1 MKKDNKKALKLDQLD
16 PLFAYKEQ
24 FVSDESMIY
33 LDGNSLG
40 KLPKKTLE
48 YEHDL
53 IQNQWGN
60 RLIRGWN
67 DGWIDLS
74 KRIAEKIALLVG
86 AQPEEIFVGDTTSLH
101 LYKLV
106 FAALTYQKHRNVVV
120 TDDLNF
126 PSDLYVLQGLLSSHF
141 KTHTLEIV
149 RSSNSI
155 DIKPSAFETILN
167 ERTALLTLSHV
178 TYKGS
183 YMYPMETMNAMAHQH
198 NTLVLWDLSH
208 SVGAVP
214 IALNASG
221 ADMAIGCTYK
231 YLNGGPGAPAF
242 LYVKKELQESL
253 MNPIWAWFSHERPF
267 AFENTYIPS
276 STIEKFAISTP
287 SILSLAAIE
296 PGVTMLLDAGIN
308 LVREKSI
315 AQSDF
320 LIYLVEKYLL
330 PLGFSIA
337 SPLKSKER
345 GSHISIKH
353 KEGYRINSAMIRPIE
368 DEKSIIPDFR
378 PPNNIRLGI
387 APLYTSF
394 MDLYEA
400 VQRIRAIV
408 LNKEYECFNET
419 PLKVP

>member
-1 MKKDNKKALKLDQLD
+1 MKKDYKKALRFDQID
-16 PLFAYKEQ
+16 PLVAYKNQ
-24 FVSDESMIY
+24 FVSDESLIY

-40 KLPKKTLE
+40 KLPKKTLA
-48 YEHDL
+48 YQQDL

-67 DGWIDLS
+67 DGWVDLS
-74 KRIAEKIALLVG
+74 KKIAQKIALLVG

-106 FAALTYQKHRNVVV
+106 FAALTYQKNRNVIV

-126 PSDLYVLQGLLSSHF
+126 PSDLYVLQGMLSSHF
-141 KTHTLEIV
+141 KTYSLEIV
-149 RSSNSI
+149 KSSNGI
-155 DIKPSAFETILN
+155 DIKPSVFENILN
-167 ERTALLTLSHV
+167 EQTALLTLSHV

-183 YMYPMETMNAMAHQH
+183 YMYPMEIM
-198 NTLVLWDLSH
+198 NTLAHKHNSMVLWDLSH

-242 LYVKKELQESL
+242 LYVKKELQKSL
-253 MNPIWAWFSHERPF
+253 INPIWAWFSHERPF

-276 STIEKFAISTP
+276 STIEKFATSTP

-296 PGVTMLLDAGIN
+296 PGVTMLLDAGIDS
-308 LVREKSI
+308 LRKKSV

-337 SPLKSKER
+337 SPLKSEER

-353 KEGYRINSAMIRPIE
+353 KEAYRINRAMITPN
-368 DEKSIIPDFR
+368 DGQKSIIPDFR

-394 MDLYEA
+394 IDLYDT

-408 LNKEYECFNET
+408 LNKEYEYFNET

>member
-1 MKKDNKKALKLDQLD
+1 MKKDYKKALKLDQID
-16 PLFAYKEQ
+16 PLVAFKNQ
-24 FVSDESMIY
+24 FVTDESMIY

-48 YEHDL
+48 YQQDL

-67 DGWIDLS
+67 DGWVDLS
-74 KRIAEKIALLVG
+74 KKIAEKIALLVG

-106 FAALTYQKHRNVVV
+106 FAALTYQKKRNVVV

-126 PSDLYVLQGLLSSHF
+126 PSDLYVLQGMLSSHF
-141 KTHTLEIV
+141 KTHSLEIV
-149 RSSNSI
+149 KSSNGI
-155 DIKPSAFETILN
+155 DIKPAAFENILD
-167 ERTALLTLSHV
+167 EQTALLTLSHV

-183 YMYPMETMNAMAHQH
+183 YMYPMETMNAMAHKH
-198 NTLVLWDLSH
+198 NSMVLWDLSH

-242 LYVKKELQESL
+242 LYVKKELQKSL
-253 MNPIWAWFSHERPF
+253 INPIWAWFSHERPF
-267 AFENTYIPS
+267 SFENTYMPS
-276 STIEKFAISTP
+276 STIEKFATSTP

-296 PGVTMLLDAGIN
+296 PGVTLLLDAGIDS
-308 LVREKSI
+308 LRKKSV

-320 LIYLVEKYLL
+320 LIYLLEKYLL

-337 SPLKSKER
+337 SPLKSEER

-353 KEGYRINSAMIRPIE
+353 KEGYRINRAMITPNE
-368 DEKSIIPDFR
+368 DQKSIIPDFR

-394 MDLYEA
+394 IDLYDT
-400 VQRIRAIV
+400 VQRIKAIV